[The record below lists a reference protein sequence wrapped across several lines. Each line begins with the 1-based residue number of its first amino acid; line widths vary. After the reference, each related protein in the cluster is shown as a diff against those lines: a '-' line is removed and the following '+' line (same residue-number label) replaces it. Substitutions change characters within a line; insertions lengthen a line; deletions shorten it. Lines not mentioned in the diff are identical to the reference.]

1 MTQSRY
7 EQLAQNPQT
16 ASYLTQ
22 ATLRDILL
30 PSILGA
36 ENDAIS
42 YWAGK
47 QLALQFPLDSFEDLC
62 AFFEQINFGHL
73 SLKKQKKEQYFFEL
87 TGPIVASRIAD
98 FDTPDFQLESGFVA
112 QILEQ
117 QLRIVTE
124 AKATIENKKN
134 VTIFVQTDSKA
145 PIEDEAVEAIHLT
158 VDASQVASVPSES
171 ESVEEEPA
179 PVMTQPVEAAPEE
192 VATPTLE
199 PESVPETPVVPE
211 PVEPENKPTSEETP
225 HYTRTRVA
233 DLPSRREM
241 HRKHR

>member
-98 FDTPDFQLESGFVA
+98 FDTPDFQLEAGFVA

-179 PVMTQPVEAAPEE
+179 LVMTQPVEAAPEE
-192 VATPTLE
+192 VAAPTLE

>member
-16 ASYLTQ
+16 TSYLTQ

-47 QLALQFPLDSFEDLC
+47 QLALQFPLNSFEDLY

-73 SLKKQKKEQYFFEL
+73 SLKKQKKDRYFFEL
-87 TGPIVASRIAD
+87 TGPIVISRIAD
-98 FDTPDFQLESGFVA
+98 FDTPDFQLEAGFIA

-117 QLRIVTE
+117 QLQIVTE
-124 AKATIENKKN
+124 AKATIENKKT

-145 PIEDEAVEAIHLT
+145 PIEDEAGAPIHLT
-158 VDASQVASVPSES
+158 TPAPQTTAKPEPTTQSVVTQTT
-171 ESVEEEPA
+171 SVEP
-179 PVMTQPVEAAPEE
+179 PEE
-192 VATPTLE
+192 ELVPTPKSTQE
-199 PESVPETPVVPE
+199 TSNVPET
-211 PVEPENKPTSEETP
+211 VEPKATPMPEEIP

-241 HRKHR
+241 HRKRK

>member
-98 FDTPDFQLESGFVA
+98 FDTPDFQLEAGFVA

-124 AKATIENKKN
+124 AKATIENKKT

-145 PIEDEAVEAIHLT
+145 PIEDEAVEAIHLM
-158 VDASQVASVPSES
+158 VDAPQVASVPSES

-192 VATPTLE
+192 VAAPTLE

-225 HYTRTRVA
+225 QYTRTRVA
-233 DLPSRREM
+233 DLHSRREM
-241 HRKHR
+241 HRKRR

>member
-1 MTQSRY
+1 MK
-7 EQLAQNPQT
+7 
-16 ASYLTQ
+16 
-22 ATLRDILL
+22 I
-30 PSILGA
+30 
-36 ENDAIS
+36 
-42 YWAGK
+42 
-47 QLALQFPLDSFEDLC
+47 
-62 AFFEQINFGHL
+62 
-73 SLKKQKKEQYFFEL
+73 
-87 TGPIVASRIAD
+87 
-98 FDTPDFQLESGFVA
+98 
-112 QILEQ
+112 
-117 QLRIVTE
+117 
-124 AKATIENKKN
+124 KKN

-192 VATPTLE
+192 VAAPTLE

>member
-98 FDTPDFQLESGFVA
+98 FDTPDFQLEAGFVA

-124 AKATIENKKN
+124 AKATIENKKT

-158 VDASQVASVPSES
+158 VDAPQVASVPSES

-192 VATPTLE
+192 VAAPTLE

-211 PVEPENKPTSEETP
+211 PVEPEKKPTSEETP

-241 HRKHR
+241 HRKRR

>member
-1 MTQSRY
+1 M
-7 EQLAQNPQT
+7 
-16 ASYLTQ
+16 TQ

-30 PSILGA
+30 PSILRA

-98 FDTPDFQLESGFVA
+98 FDTPDFQLEAGFVA

-192 VATPTLE
+192 VAAPTLE

>member
-98 FDTPDFQLESGFVA
+98 FNTPDFQLEAGFVA

-124 AKATIENKKN
+124 AKATIENKKT

-158 VDASQVASVPSES
+158 VDAPQVASVPSQS

-192 VATPTLE
+192 VAAPTLE
-199 PESVPETPVVPE
+199 PESGPETPVVPE